1 MTSHAVGDV
10 VEARITKVL
19 PFGAL
24 VELGDGVSGLLTGAD
39 PANLH
44 VGAHVSARISTIDAE
59 RQRTALVTA

>member
-10 VEARITKVL
+10 VDARITKVL

-24 VELGDGVSGLLTGAD
+24 VEVGDGVSGLLTGAD
-39 PANLH
+39 PATLE
-44 VGAHVSARISTIDAE
+44 VGARLPARISTIDAE

>member
-1 MTSHAVGDV
+1 MTSHEVGDL

-24 VELGDGVSGLLTGAD
+24 VELDDGVSGLLTGAD
-39 PANLH
+39 PATLR
-44 VGAHVSARISTIDAE
+44 VGEQVSARISTIDAE

>member
-39 PANLH
+39 PASLR
-44 VGAHVSARISTIDAE
+44 VGTQVSARISTIDAE